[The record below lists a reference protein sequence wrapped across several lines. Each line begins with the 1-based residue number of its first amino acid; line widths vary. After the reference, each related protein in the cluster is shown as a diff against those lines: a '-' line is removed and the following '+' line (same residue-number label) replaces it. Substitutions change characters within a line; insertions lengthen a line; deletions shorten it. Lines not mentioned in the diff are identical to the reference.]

1 MQWVK
6 MAKTNQYV
14 QGMGSLCSEVQ
25 AGWQTEQS
33 TVCKAGGAANVDAA
47 SSATT

>member
-1 MQWVK
+1 MQGVK

-25 AGWQTEQS
+25 AGWLADRAVGRVQGRG
-33 TVCKAGGAANVDAA
+33 CRKL
-47 SSATT
+47 